1 MRHEAPYSIILCLTS
16 VKEERNPRRRKM
28 LEINKGF
35 PGWVA
40 GGSGKMFE
48 DIKERKLTV
57 QQEQRQQSDVNV
69 EMPEKSVTRII
80 SLKKFARKKCD
91 LND

>member
-1 MRHEAPYSIILCLTS
+1 
-16 VKEERNPRRRKM
+16 M

-35 PGWVA
+35 LGWVA

-80 SLKKFARKKCD
+80 CSNFFLPEKV
-91 LND
+91 

>member
-1 MRHEAPYSIILCLTS
+1 MKHLTVQSFLTS
-16 VKEERNPRRRKM
+16 VKEERNQRRRKM

-35 PGWVA
+35 LGWVA

-69 EMPEKSVTRII
+69 EMPEKKCDQNN
-80 SLKKFARKKCD
+80 LFKKFCQEKV
-91 LND
+91 